1 VTTGG
6 RIEKGTHQPQRGQ
19 PRHWRTRQDPLA
31 EVWESELVPMLEQTP
46 ELQPMTLFEYL
57 QAKYPGKYDKSKLRT
72 LQKRVQ
78 QWKATAGPPKEVM
91 FEQQHRPGEM
101 GLSDFT
107 ELLNQRCQPKWAEE
121 KLHLQ
126 TLPVHRLADY
136 EVISVRVT
144 SHSTITVRCILYTV
158 PSQLIGQRLTV
169 HLYQDRLLGFCG
181 NQRVV
186 ELTRIY
192 APAHNDKRRARSVNY
207 RHVIDSLRRKPR
219 AFLQYRWREDLLP
232 NEHYRRIW
240 QQLVAQFNPDIACR
254 LMVESLYIAAVQ
266 DKEYLVAL
274 WVEGQL
280 RAQTLTLLR
289 LQQQFHSP
297 PTKTSFDTSTVA
309 QHSLSSYDQL
319 LHHQS
324 SEYSHCQPTATVE
337 ITAPVPHAAAM
348 ADP

>member
-1 VTTGG
+1 MGQLSQ
-6 RIEKGTHQPQRGQ
+6 RKGHFKRRLHQALLLRGS
-19 PRHWRTRQDPLA
+19 TDFDS
-31 EVWESELVPMLEQTP
+31 VES
-46 ELQPMTLFEYL
+46 Y
-57 QAKYPGKYDKSKLRT
+57 
-72 LQKRVQ
+72 Q
-78 QWKATAGPPKEVM
+78 QLIAQVIAV
-91 FEQQHRPGEM
+91 
-101 GLSDFT
+101 
-107 ELLNQRCQPKWAEE
+107 LNQRSSHKWIEE

-126 TLPVHRLADY
+126 PLPVHRLADY
-136 EVISVRVT
+136 EVVSVRVT

-169 HLYQDRLLGFCG
+169 PLYQDRLLGFLG
-181 NQRVV
+181 NQQVV

-192 APAHNDKRRARSVNY
+192 TPTDSDKRRARSVNY

-240 QQLVAQFNPDIACR
+240 QQLVAQFNPDVACR
-254 LMVESLYIAAVQ
+254 LIVESLYIAAVQ

-274 WVEGQL
+274 WVERQL

-297 PTKTSFDTSTVA
+297 PTKTALDTSTVA

-324 SEYSHCQPTATVE
+324 GKLSHCQLTTPFE
-337 ITAPVPHAAAM
+337 IAAPVPHTTAM
-348 ADP
+348 AEL